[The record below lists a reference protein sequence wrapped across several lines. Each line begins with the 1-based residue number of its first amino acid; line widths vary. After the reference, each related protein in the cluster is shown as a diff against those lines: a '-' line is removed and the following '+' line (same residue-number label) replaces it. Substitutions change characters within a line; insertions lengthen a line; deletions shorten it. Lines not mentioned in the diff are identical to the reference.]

1 MEGINNEID
10 YEIVL
15 RFSSLSEAGYFLSE
29 LELWKEYKARRAV
42 KILNDKRG
50 QHTKTY
56 HARARIHKM
65 ENPELSYN
73 ECMQYVRTNAV

>member
-15 RFSSLSEAGYFLSE
+15 RFSSLSEAGYFLSD
-29 LELWKEYKARRAV
+29 LELWKEYKAKKAV

-50 QHTKTY
+50 LHTKKY
-56 HARARIHKM
+56 HQDARFHKM
-65 ENPELSYN
+65 ENPEKTYK
-73 ECMQYVRTNAV
+73 ECMEYVRSRTV